1 MSLDNIRVGVA
12 GATGY
17 VGGSVLEGLHHKGFW
32 IRALTREPSR
42 LKHPEWCDDVFV
54 GQATRAETLR
64 GFCDGL
70 DMVFTSI
77 GIHTFARKPTLWEV
91 DYGANLNILDAAR
104 AAGVRHII
112 FISSVRAPEMARVCP
127 IAVARELVVN
137 AIVSSGLRYTIYR
150 PTSFFND
157 MRHVFD
163 PVARHGVYYQIGR
176 PDVRINPLHGLDLAD
191 EVGQAIVDPARWN
204 IIRSIGGPEI
214 LTRHQIAELAF
225 KALDL
230 PPRIKPVP
238 IWPLTVIAALA
249 RPFHYNLYALLKFME
264 FALQTEDMTGE
275 PVGHRTV
282 GAYFEELARVERARG
297 SGDRS
302 GHPGPRVPHAPNVR

>member
-1 MSLDNIRVGVA
+1 VA

-17 VGGSVLEGLHHKGFW
+17 VGGSVVEGLHTKEFW
-32 IRALTREPSR
+32 IRALTREPTR
-42 LKHPEWCDDVFV
+42 LKHPDWCDEVFV
-54 GQATRAETLR
+54 GHATRAETLR

-70 DMVFTSI
+70 DVVFTSI
-77 GIHTFARKPTLWEV
+77 GIHTFASKPSLWDV
-91 DYGANLNILDAAR
+91 DYGANMHILNAAQ

-157 MRHVFD
+157 MRYVFD
-163 PVARHGVYYQIGR
+163 PVARYGVYYQIGR
-176 PDVRINPLHGLDLAD
+176 PDVHINPLHGLDLAD
-191 EVGQAIVDPARWN
+191 EVAQAIVDPARWN
-204 IIRSIGGPEI
+204 IIRPIGGPET
-214 LTRHQIAELAF
+214 LTRRQIAELAF
-225 KALDL
+225 KALDR

-238 IWPLTVIAALA
+238 IWPLTLIAALA

-264 FALQTEDMTGE
+264 FALETEDMTGE

-282 GAYFEELARVERARG
+282 GAFFEELARTERARAGG
-297 SGDRS
+297 SRS
-302 GHPGPRVPHAPNVR
+302 GRPIPRIPHAPNIR